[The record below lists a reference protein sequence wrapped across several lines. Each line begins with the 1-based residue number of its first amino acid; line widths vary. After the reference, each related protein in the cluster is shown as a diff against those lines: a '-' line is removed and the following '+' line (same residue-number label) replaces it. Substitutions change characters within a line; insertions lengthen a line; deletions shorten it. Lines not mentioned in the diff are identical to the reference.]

1 MGAVTDD
8 NCPKCGVPYAI
19 VGRVHTCVPVV
30 SNANLQMAGISAGD
44 QAVGAY
50 QPAMCET
57 PPATDCASDP
67 IITANRGEPGSI
79 DTVCV
84 LHPQMEA
91 DIRAVNG
98 QPIKRRRKPDTRKR
112 KRAAY
117 MRGYR
122 ASRKQSQQEATQ

>member
-1 MGAVTDD
+1 VNDD

-30 SNANLQMAGISAGD
+30 SNANLMAGNSAGD

-57 PPATDCASDP
+57 PPATGVEP
-67 IITANRGEPGSI
+67 VITANRGEPG
-79 DTVCV
+79 
-84 LHPQMEA
+84 L
-91 DIRAVNG
+91 
-98 QPIKRRRKPDTRKR
+98 IKRRRKPDTRKR
-112 KRAAY
+112 KRADY

-122 ASRKQSQQEATQ
+122 ARHKQEDARQ

>member
-1 MGAVTDD
+1 MND
-8 NCPKCGVPYAI
+8 NCPTCGVPYAI
-19 VGRVHTCVPVV
+19 VGRVHNCAAVV
-30 SNANLQMAGISAGD
+30 SNLVAGNSAGD
-44 QAVGAY
+44 QGAGAC

-57 PPATDCASDP
+57 PPATGENP
-67 IITANRGEPGSI
+67 VITANRGEPGLI

-84 LHPQMEA
+84 LHLQMEA

-122 ASRKQSQQEATQ
+122 ANRKQAQQEATQ